1 MMIII
6 LSPSKTLDLRNSTP
20 KEQLSTPAFQSEA
33 KKLMATLRKMKN
45 LGKVMKLSDDL
56 ATTVKQW
63 HSSWSDDSMLYPTGA
78 SMKGEAFKA
87 LGFDTLDSEAADYA
101 KNRMFVLSGLYGA
114 LKPLDGVNPYRLEMA
129 QKFTPYDDTKS
140 LNGFWAKRLPEFFN
154 QKATD
159 LGITFLANLASDEYN
174 KVVLKPELD
183 LNVINFS
190 FKVETDSG
198 LKNISVFAKQARGAM
213 ARFIIE
219 NKIESPEGLRAF
231 EGLGFRYRE
240 DLSDSSTLAFTRT
253 R

>member
-6 LSPSKTLDLRNSTP
+6 LSPSKTLDLSNSTP
-20 KEQLSTPAFQSEA
+20 KEQLSTPAFQTEA
-33 KKLMATLRKMKN
+33 EKLMRSLRKMKN

-56 ATTVKQW
+56 ATTVEQW
-63 HSSWSDDSMLYPTGA
+63 HCSWSDDSMLYPTGL

-87 LGFDTLDSEAADYA
+87 LGFDSLDKESADYA
-101 KNRMFVLSGLYGA
+101 RNRMYVLSGLYGA
-114 LKPLDGVNPYRLEMA
+114 LGPFDGVNPYRLEMA

-140 LNGFWAKRLPEFFN
+140 LNGFWAKRLPGFFN
-154 QKATD
+154 QRASE
-159 LGITFLANLASDEYN
+159 IEATFLANLASDEYN

-219 NKIESPEGLRAF
+219 NEIESPEGLRGF
-231 EGLGFRYRE
+231 KGLGFRSRE
-240 DLSDSSTLAFTRT
+240 DLSDSSTLAFTRI